1 MVREEW
7 ICAGRVSQEDVG
19 AGGQDPARA
28 WVCFAAL
35 GGADADDEA
44 TAAFAGLAAG
54 GIGFASDGVGIL
66 KPPAPIVIAEPKQR
80 RKKSENFPQWLKPT
94 VLNSEC
100 RS

>member
-7 ICAGRVSQEDVG
+7 ICAGRISQEDVG
-19 AGGQDPARA
+19 AGGQDPAGA

-35 GGADADDEA
+35 GGTDADDEA

-66 KPPAPIVIAEPKQR
+66 KRLAPIVRAEPRQR
-80 RKKSENFPQWLKPT
+80 RKKNKNFPQWLKPI
-94 VLNSEC
+94 VLS
-100 RS
+100 S